1 MSKKRYLYFDLLS
14 VVACLAVI
22 FLHCNG
28 IVHWGPQTPH
38 WSQALA
44 VEVGF
49 YWAVPIFFMCTG
61 AKTLDCRDRK
71 STRQFLTSRL
81 KGIFFPFLAWSMIIF
96 VAKINGML
104 GAAPEGWSP
113 SLSSFA
119 QAFMGSQIDG
129 TYWFFFAMFG
139 VTMSIPVLSYL
150 RGHKDAMW
158 YLVIVYSVLY
168 GTIVPLTRML
178 GIPWNDSIAIP
189 VAGGYVMYVILGYL
203 LAKDDGTVVTA
214 KRRKILYVAGIAGLA
229 VRYGYTWIASQQ
241 MGAVNTT
248 LFDYNFLTA
257 ILPSAA
263 LFVFFKNVDW
273 ERLSLF
279 KRANVKKAVASL
291 SGLTFGIYLLHNSV
305 LSLFVLLFSLDM
317 SSYFVRLVL
326 PFIIFAVCS
335 AISLLLNK
343 IPVVRGIV
351 GGWR

>member
-14 VVACLAVI
+14 VIACLAVI

-61 AKTLDCRDRK
+61 AKTLDYRDRK
-71 STRQFLTSRL
+71 SARQFLTSRL

-229 VRYGYTWIASQQ
+229 VRYGYTWIASQ
-241 MGAVNTT
+241 
-248 LFDYNFLTA
+248 
-257 ILPSAA
+257 
-263 LFVFFKNVDW
+263 
-273 ERLSLF
+273 
-279 KRANVKKAVASL
+279 
-291 SGLTFGIYLLHNSV
+291 
-305 LSLFVLLFSLDM
+305 
-317 SSYFVRLVL
+317 
-326 PFIIFAVCS
+326 
-335 AISLLLNK
+335 
-343 IPVVRGIV
+343 
-351 GGWR
+351 